1 MLNLQLLEAWLGLNV
16 ALGHWIGWI
25 TLVSRSLLLAGE
37 PIGTLMAL
45 RDGALKKVP
54 VSRKSG
60 FLACAC
66 AS

>member
-1 MLNLQLLEAWLGLNV
+1 MDN
-16 ALGHWIGWI
+16 
-25 TLVSRSLLLAGE
+25 SSLLLAGE
-37 PIGTLMAL
+37 PIGNLMAL

>member
-37 PIGTLMAL
+37 PIGNLMAL
-45 RDGALKKVP
+45 RDGALKRHKEIEQISV
-54 VSRKSG
+54 KQ
-60 FLACAC
+60 
-66 AS
+66 